1 MGHYIKLAQDAYEDK
16 KISKKEMENLLK
28 DAFYDDFLNNE
39 DMNDLIE

>member
-1 MGHYIKLAQDAYEDK
+1 MHMKIKKLVK
-16 KISKKEMENLLK
+16 KKMENLLK

>member
-1 MGHYIKLAQDAYEDK
+1 MHMKIK